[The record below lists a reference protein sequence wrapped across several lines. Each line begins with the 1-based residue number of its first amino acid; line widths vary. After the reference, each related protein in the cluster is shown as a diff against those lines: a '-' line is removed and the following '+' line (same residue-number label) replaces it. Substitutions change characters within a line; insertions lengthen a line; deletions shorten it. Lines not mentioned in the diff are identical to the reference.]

1 MKRLTPPTGLY
12 AILDPD
18 QCGGREPLAYARAL
32 IEAGVSI
39 LQLRDKEYRAGR
51 ALELARDL
59 VPLCAE
65 AGVLFVVND
74 RIDVALLSGAPA
86 VHLGPDDIPLELA
99 AERLGPDVIV
109 GRSTNQLEEALA
121 AAEAGADYVAFGP
134 MFPTDSKTH
143 SRMRDQRSLDDLKAI
158 CEAVRCP
165 VYAIGGITAE
175 NAPEIAAAG
184 AAGIAVIGALA
195 ASEDLPATCAA
206 LAAPWR

>member
-1 MKRLTPPTGLY
+1 MTLPPGLY

-32 IEAGVSI
+32 IEAGASI
-39 LQLRDKEYRAGR
+39 LQLRDKNYRAGR
-51 ALELARDL
+51 ALELASAL
-59 VPLCAE
+59 APMCAE

-99 AERLGPDVIV
+99 AERLGPGVLL
-109 GRSTNQLEEALA
+109 GRSTNQLEEAVA

-143 SRMRDQRSLDDLKAI
+143 SRMRDRRSLEDLKAI
-158 CEAVRCP
+158 CQAVRCP
-165 VYAIGGITAE
+165 VYAIGGITAA

-195 ASEDLPATCAA
+195 ASKDLRATCAA
-206 LAAPWR
+206 LSAPWR